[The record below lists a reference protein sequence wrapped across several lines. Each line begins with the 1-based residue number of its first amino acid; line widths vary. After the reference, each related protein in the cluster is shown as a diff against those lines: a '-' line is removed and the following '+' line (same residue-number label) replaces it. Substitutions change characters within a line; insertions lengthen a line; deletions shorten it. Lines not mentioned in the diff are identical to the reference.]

1 MYGSAQTNR
10 HPLLL
15 ALGGEEND
23 DYHRTATWLS
33 SSVGGETPM
42 IRCACPRRYSAHRAV
57 LEAMLNEVLAR
68 ELVCVLRYRRYF
80 FISKPSHTGVKPR
93 FLRYAHVQQE
103 QADRIAE
110 RMVQLGGSPQVD
122 PSDLAARS
130 QSRCAAGEDLQDMV
144 GEDLLF
150 VRTAIETYRDM
161 VRYFE
166 THDLTT
172 ARMLASILAI
182 HEEHAE
188 ELTALMI
195 GLTPPLHG

>member
-1 MYGSAQTNR
+1 
-10 HPLLL
+10 
-15 ALGGEEND
+15 
-23 DYHRTATWLS
+23 
-33 SSVGGETPM
+33 
-42 IRCACPRRYSAHRAV
+42 
-57 LEAMLNEVLAR
+57 MLNEVLAR

-80 FISKPSHTGVKPR
+80 YITKPSHMGVKPS
-93 FLRYAHVQQE
+93 FLRYAHVHQE
-103 QADRIAE
+103 LADCIAE

-122 PSDLAARS
+122 PSDLAAKS
-130 QSRCAAGEDLQDMV
+130 QSRWAAGKDLQDMV

-150 VRTAIETYRDM
+150 VRTAIVTYDDM

-172 ARMLASILAI
+172 ARMLASMLAI
-182 HEEHAE
+182 HQHHAE